1 MVVQTKGPDNLPKR
15 VTVLIVTWN
24 AGTEL
29 FDAVASAIE
38 QCQPRDRIIIWDN
51 QSNPAAQVLLD
62 ELAWRYPD
70 QILLHRHQA
79 NLGFAGGN
87 NAAAELAGQT
97 EFLLLLNPDA
107 RLQPGCLDEMLDLI
121 SQSSDIAAIGCT
133 QLTSAGSRID
143 GLGDSYHASG
153 RARRLAH
160 GEPAAT
166 MAPLPRRS
174 EAFGPCGAVALYRAS
189 AFRQAKGFD
198 EDYFCFFEDVDLA
211 FRLRLDGWR
220 FAQANHA
227 IAHHIGGASAAAGS
241 DLAAYY
247 GHRNMTL
254 TFVKN
259 MPLTLLV
266 LLSPLHLI
274 ICAAALARYTLRGR
288 PGVILKAKRD
298 ALRMFTRQWRKRAQ
312 IHRPGSASART
323 VWRWLDKAPLSGP
336 RFEP

>member
-1 MVVQTKGPDNLPKR
+1 MQTQGPDTLPRR

-24 AGTEL
+24 PGTEL
-29 FDAVASAIE
+29 FDAVASAIG
-38 QCQPRDRIIIWDN
+38 QCQPRDRIIVWDN
-51 QSNPAAQVLLD
+51 QSDQASQVLLD
-62 ELAWRYPD
+62 ELAGRHPD
-70 QILLHRHQA
+70 KILLHRHQA

-107 RLQPGCLDEMLDLI
+107 RLQEGCLDEMLEMI
-121 SQSSDIAAIGCT
+121 NQSSDIAAVGCT
-133 QLTSAGSRID
+133 QLTSEGSRID

-153 RARRLAH
+153 RARRIAH
-160 GEPAAT
+160 GEPANT
-166 MAPLPRRS
+166 MGSLPRRS
-174 EAFGPCGAVALYRAS
+174 ETFGPCGAVALYRAK
-189 AFRQAKGFD
+189 AFRQANGFD

-211 FRLRLDGWR
+211 FRLRLNGWR

-259 MPLTLLV
+259 MPLLLLV
-266 LLSPLHLI
+266 MLSPLHLI
-274 ICAAALARYTLRGR
+274 ICVAALARYSLRGR
-288 PGVILKAKRD
+288 PGVILRAKRD
-298 ALRMFTRQWRKRAQ
+298 ALRLLGREWDKRAS
-312 IHRPGSASART
+312 IHRSGSAPTRL
-323 VWRWLDKAPLSGP
+323 VWRWLDKTPLAGP